1 MVKLRYTIKGG
12 GRGDILEMMSTLIV
26 ISVQLPFR
34 LHLQDKVTLLI
45 EFVLTL
51 EIKMPFLEIKSQSIF
66 DMFMQN

>member
-12 GRGDILEMMSTLIV
+12 GGGGILGMMSTLIV